1 MLFKQ
6 VRFGL
11 VLVVILSLLSLNL
24 ACKKSSDDDEEDDG
38 PGTPVAKGVPYKS
51 TGNEGTITGKVN
63 LTGTPPAPQTIDMSQ
78 DANCKIKNPNPL
90 AETLVANNGTLQYAF
105 VYIKEGTITEGNK
118 KIDSFSFGESEQ
130 PVLDQLG
137 CAYKPRVLG
146 IQVSQKLTI
155 TNSDPTGHN
164 IHALPKSGSGNEEW
178 NESQPN
184 GAAPIVRSFKRSE
197 ILVPVKCNQHPWMKA
212 YIGVLKHPFFG
223 VSQGDGTFTI
233 KNVPPG
239 TYTLVA
245 WHEKLGEKTMQ
256 VKVDAKGAATADF
269 TFDAAAASAEVH
281 GGSLELM
288 PAMELPMLGVH

>member
-11 VLVVILSLLSLNL
+11 ILMVVLSLLTLNL
-24 ACKKSSDDDEEDDG
+24 ACKKGGDDDEDEDIET
-38 PGTPVAKGVPYKS
+38 PTARAGTPYKS
-51 TGNEGTITGKVN
+51 TGNEGTISGKVN
-63 LTGTPPAPQTIDMSQ
+63 LTGTPPAPQAIDMSQ
-78 DANCKIKNPNPL
+78 DANCKIKNPNPV
-90 AETLVANNGTLQYAF
+90 AETVVANNGTLQYAF
-105 VYIKEGTITEGNK
+105 IYIKEGTITEGNK
-118 KIDSFSFGESEQ
+118 KVDSFSFPESDQ

-146 IQVSQKLTI
+146 IQVNQKLTI

-184 GAAPIVRSFKRSE
+184 GAGPIVRSFKRSE
-197 ILVPVKCNQHPWMKA
+197 VLVPIKCNQHPWMKA
-212 YIGVLKHPFFG
+212 YIGVLKHPFYA
-223 VSQGDGTFTI
+223 VSGADGTFSI

-239 TYTLVA
+239 NYTLVA
-245 WHEKLGEKTMQ
+245 WHEKLGERTMPI
-256 VKVDAKGAATADF
+256 KVDAKGTATADF
-269 TFDAAAASAEVH
+269 TFDAASASAEVR

-288 PAMELPMLGVH
+288 PAIELPMLGVH